1 MYGDERRDTNSA
13 GLLMDKIQPNLMTEG
28 QVSEFLAVSKAAL
41 RRWRRENRGPAYLKI
56 ERVIRY
62 DPDAVKGFL
71 QRRSLNNETRS
82 TGKFMN
88 KKKAADSRSAARRQL
103 RNAHATTPTK

>member
-13 GLLMDKIQPNLMTEG
+13 GLLMDKIQRNLMTEG

-41 RRWRRENRGPAYLKI
+41 RRWRRESRGPGYIKI

-62 DPDAVKGFL
+62 DPKEVKGFL
-71 QRRSLNNETRS
+71 ERQSLNNETAL
-82 TGKFMN
+82 TGNPVKK
-88 KKKAADSRSAARRQL
+88 KKKAADSGSAARR
-103 RNAHATTPTK
+103 